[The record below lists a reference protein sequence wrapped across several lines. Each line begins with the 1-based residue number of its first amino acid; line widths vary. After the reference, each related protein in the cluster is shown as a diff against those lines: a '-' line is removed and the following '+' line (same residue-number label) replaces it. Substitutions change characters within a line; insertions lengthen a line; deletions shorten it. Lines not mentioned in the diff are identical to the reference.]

1 MIKTSLFFVLL
12 LVACMPPLSGHAA
25 DAAVLKVGLIAE
37 LTGTIPAVGASCRHG
52 AELAVRE
59 INGSG
64 GILIDGRRHRLELVV
79 EDSGNDPDRA
89 AAAARKLIEKERVI
103 AIIGPNASPNTR
115 AAANVAER
123 ERVVLITPWSTN
135 PLTTRDEQSGK
146 PKRYVFRVC
155 FTDNFEGEVL
165 GDFARVTLKAGKAAV
180 LFDRDIPVLKGQ
192 AELFRASFER
202 NGGRVVAFENYSSG
216 ERDLT
221 SHFTRI
227 REARPEVVFLPSYYS
242 DVPHQVRQARTLGI
256 TVPFLGSDAWSSPE
270 LVAMCGAAC
279 EGAFFCNH
287 YSAES
292 ASLAVRRFVAAYKA
306 AYGST
311 PDDVAALTYD
321 AFGVLRQALVKAG
334 RMKREAVRN
343 ALAEISEYHGVTG
356 SLRYQP
362 GTGDPIKGAVI
373 MQIKDGRFVWFADV
387 EP

>member
-1 MIKTSLFFVLL
+1 MTKTSLVFVLL
-12 LVACMPPLSGHAA
+12 LVACLPPLYGHAA
-25 DAAVLKVGLIAE
+25 DADALKVGLIAE
-37 LTGTIPAVGASCRHG
+37 LTGTIPAVGASCRNG

-64 GILIDGRRHRLELVV
+64 GILVDGRRRRLELVV

-89 AAAARKLIEKERVI
+89 AAAARKLVEKEQVI

-155 FTDNFEGEVL
+155 FTDNFEGEEL
-165 GDFARVTLKAGKAAV
+165 GDFASKTLKAGKAAV

-202 NGGRVVAFENYSSG
+202 NGGRVVAFEAYSSG

-221 SHFTRI
+221 SHFIRI
-227 REARPEVVFLPSYYS
+227 REARPELVFLPSYYS
-242 DVPHQVRQARTLGI
+242 DVPHQVRQARALGI

-321 AFGVLRQALVKAG
+321 AFAVLRQAFVKAG
-334 RMKREAVRN
+334 RRKREAVRN
-343 ALAEISEYHGVTG
+343 ALAGISEYHGVTG